1 MKQRLIATV
10 ATLVVLFFAA
20 TVGTVRTSAQ
30 EPTPTPGATVPA
42 SITDLERR
50 TYQLEVAQAQ
60 TIRALEINDKHNKD
74 IITGIGAFI
83 AVLVAVQGIATGIQ
97 LYRDGKR
104 GRTEGTGTSI
114 EEMTHVMN
122 VVQQTLQSR
131 LDAEEQARKEA
142 AEAKH
147 QLQKFENQVKSL
159 EQFYQNFQ
167 KTIRSLREEIE
178 KRATELAQISRHD
191 FRRKTDE
198 LNSFVRQVNT
208 FKTQFKA
215 LEEES
220 RTFSAAVSYVRG
232 IAAHYANQPEGT
244 KVHLK
249 NFADSQPPK
258 SDEDKRH
265 VATAYYYLGLTE
277 CNFGNHENAISLFE
291 SANKLDLQL
300 DISKRDFLTPLVTA
314 EAHVMMDSFDMARQ
328 FTNETKT
335 GLHTIEQKRPLRNSE
350 QRVRSRAIL
359 IEANMVI
366 LGHEA
371 DWHGKAQ
378 QLLEQVHAEDPYYYY
393 ATATLAQVY
402 SDQDKTDEAQ
412 ELFREAY
419 TTIERS
425 GHLLT
430 VTEAR
435 SRILLLM
442 TAGMCCKQGLMDDK
456 KAEQHLDEADHL
468 RDSLPRIGS
477 QICTVFSTLSKRNES
492 SDTIRR
498 HIELMRKGQV
508 LV

>member
-1 MKQRLIATV
+1 MKHRLIATV
-10 ATLVVLFFAA
+10 ATLVVISFS
-20 TVGTVRTSAQ
+20 TVIGTVPISAQ
-30 EPTPTPGATVPA
+30 ETTPTPGAPVPA

-50 TYQLEVAQAQ
+50 TYQLEVTQAQ

-97 LYRDGKR
+97 LHREGKR
-104 GRTEGTGTSI
+104 DRTEGTSI

-131 LDAEEQARKEA
+131 LDAEKQAREET
-142 AEAKH
+142 AEAQH

-167 KTIRSLREEIE
+167 KNIRSLREEIE

-198 LNSFVRQVNT
+198 LNSFAQQVNM

-220 RTFSAAVSYVRG
+220 RTFSAAASYVRG

-244 KVHLK
+244 KVHLQ
-249 NFADSQPPK
+249 NFVDSQPPK

-291 SANKLDLQL
+291 KANKLDLQL
-300 DISKRDFLTPLVTA
+300 DIHKRDFLTPLVTA
-314 EAHVMMDSFDMARQ
+314 EAHVMMDSLDMARQ

-335 GLHTIEQKRPLRNSE
+335 GLRTIEQKRPLRNSE

-402 SDQDKTDEAQ
+402 YDQDRTDEAQ

-442 TAGMCCKQGLMDDK
+442 TAGTCCKHGLTDEK
-456 KAEQHLDEADHL
+456 RAEQHLDEADHL
-468 RDSLPRIGS
+468 RDSLPRMGS
-477 QICTVFSTLSKRNES
+477 QVCTVFSTLSKRNES

-498 HIELMRKGQV
+498 HIELIRQGKV
-508 LV
+508 LL